1 MNMEAKITLFCSI
14 VKCLAGREVV
24 VYFNA
29 ERVYFKKENSDA
41 SSVTC
46 YTTCN
51 NNHLIV
57 SRNKENTDV
66 WFSFLIERLLVAKLY
81 HREKKKFYFPIVY
94 DNIKYRF
101 KFDQEGPCARIHG
114 ALLTAIREK
123 KSLKARS
130 DTKSSF
136 GESRMREELEAEYWD
151 ETGQER
157 ILEE

>member
-1 MNMEAKITLFCSI
+1 MEAKITLFCSI

>member
-1 MNMEAKITLFCSI
+1 MMNLESKATLFSSI
-14 VKCLAGREVV
+14 VKCLAGRELVT
-24 VYFNA
+24 YFSA
-29 ERVYFKKENSDA
+29 ERVSFKREQSDA
-41 SSVTC
+41 RSVTC
-46 YTTCN
+46 YATCN

-57 SRNKENTDV
+57 ARNKETTDV

-123 KSLKARS
+123 KSLKAR
-130 DTKSSF
+130 
-136 GESRMREELEAEYWD
+136 
-151 ETGQER
+151 
-157 ILEE
+157 